1 MNRVTTPLIGL
12 CLAVVFASVGAP
24 LVVAQSQEQ
33 VIGKPNVDV
42 YVPNNQVTPGEE
54 TTLDVYLSNDGELI
68 QDGSTVWVDRVTTAR
83 GTVVELSARDSP
95 IDVQTE
101 AIPVGNVPTGTAGP
115 VQISLTVP
123 EGTPPGAYEVPV
135 EVSYSYTRI
144 VTLGSGE
151 PEFSESTFSGDQTIT
166 IRVVD
171 EPRFEVVDTQSTTQ
185 IGDRG
190 EVTMTVRNVGTE
202 PARDARVSV
211 ASSSDELSFGTESNR
226 ADSYVGSWQPGETKQ
241 VTYALSATEDAIQRE
256 YSLTATVDY
265 TDTDGVRQTAPE
277 MVTGVT
283 PRDEQSFSLSGLDS
297 TLGVGQEGTISGT
310 VTNDGP
316 ATVYEPVLVVS
327 GGSQNLDFTETEYA
341 LSSLAAGDSQSFS
354 FEVDVSDAASAGRQ
368 QFSFDVD
375 YQNEAGDDRTS
386 TTLRRAVTV
395 ETRRDRFAV
404 EPVESTLE
412 RGGSDTVTLRLTNN
426 GAEPLSE
433 VSVKTYFNDPLG
445 SSDDEAFVPE
455 LDPGESTEIQVAAS
469 AGGDALTKQ
478 YPVSVDVQYT
488 TPDGDTELSKTYTV
502 AVDVVEPEGGGGGL
516 PIPAIVGVVVVVG
529 LGAVVWRRQQD

>member
-1 MNRVTTPLIGL
+1 MKRKTTPLIGL
-12 CLAVVFASVGAP
+12 CLAVVLASVGAP

-83 GTVVELSARDSP
+83 GTVVELNARNSP

-171 EPRFEVVDTQSTTQ
+171 APRFEVVDTQSTTQ

-283 PRDEQSFSLSGLDS
+283 PRDEQSFSLSDLDS
-297 TLGVGQEGTISGT
+297 TLRVGQEGEISGT

-368 QFSFDVD
+368 QFSFDVN

-488 TPDGDTELSKTYTV
+488 TPDGDTELSKTYKI

>member
-1 MNRVTTPLIGL
+1 MKRKTTPLIGL
-12 CLAVVFASVGAP
+12 CLAVVLASVGAP

-83 GTVVELSARDSP
+83 GTVVELNARNSP

-171 EPRFEVVDTQSTTQ
+171 APRFEVVDTQSTTQ

-283 PRDEQSFSLSGLDS
+283 PRDEQSFSLSDLDS
-297 TLGVGQEGTISGT
+297 TLRVGQEGEISGT

-354 FEVDVSDAASAGRQ
+354 FEIDVSDAASAGRQ
-368 QFSFDVD
+368 QFSFDVN

-488 TPDGDTELSKTYTV
+488 TPDGDTELSKTYKI

>member
-1 MNRVTTPLIGL
+1 MKREVTPLIGL

-171 EPRFEVVDTQSTTQ
+171 APRFEVVDTQSTTQ

-211 ASSSDELSFGTESNR
+211 ASSSDELSFGTESNS
-226 ADSYVGSWQPGETKQ
+226 ADSFVGSWRPGETKQ

-256 YSLTATVDY
+256 YSLTATIDY

-277 MVTGVT
+277 LVTGVT
-283 PRDEQSFSLSGLDS
+283 PRDEQSFSLSDLDS
-297 TLGVGQEGTISGT
+297 TLRVGQEGTISGT

-341 LSSLAAGDSQSFS
+341 LSSLSAGDSQSFS
-354 FEVDVSDAASAGRQ
+354 FEVDVSDAASTGRQ
-368 QFSFDVD
+368 QFSFDVN

-395 ETRRDRFAV
+395 ETRRDRFTV

-433 VSVKTYFNDPLG
+433 VSVKTYFTDPLG
-445 SSDDEAFVPE
+445 SSDDEAFVPA

-488 TPDGDTELSKTYTV
+488 TPDGDTELSKTYKI

-516 PIPAIVGVVVVVG
+516 PIPAIVGVVVVVA

>member
-1 MNRVTTPLIGL
+1 MKSKPTPLIGL
-12 CLAVVFASVGAP
+12 CLAVVLASVGAP

-83 GTVVELSARDSP
+83 GTVVELNARDSP

-171 EPRFEVVDTQSTTQ
+171 APRFEVVDTQSTTQ

-190 EVTMTVRNVGTE
+190 EATMTVRNVGTE

-211 ASSSDELSFGTESNR
+211 ASSSDELSFGTESNS
-226 ADSYVGSWQPGETKQ
+226 ADSFVGSWQPGETKQ

-283 PRDEQSFSLSGLDS
+283 PRDEQSFSLSDLDS
-297 TLGVGQEGTISGT
+297 TLRVGQEGTISGT

-368 QFSFDVD
+368 QFSFDVN

-386 TTLRRAVTV
+386 TTLRRAVAV
-395 ETRRDRFAV
+395 ETRRDRFTV

-445 SSDDEAFVPE
+445 SSDDEAFVPA
-455 LDPGESTEIQVAAS
+455 LAPGESTEIQVAAS

-488 TPDGDTELSKTYTV
+488 TPDGDTELSKTYKV

>member
-1 MNRVTTPLIGL
+1 MKREVTPLIGL

-171 EPRFEVVDTQSTTQ
+171 APRFEVVDTQSTTQ

-211 ASSSDELSFGTESNR
+211 ASSSDELSFGTESNS
-226 ADSYVGSWQPGETKQ
+226 ADSFVGSWRPGETKQ

-256 YSLTATVDY
+256 YSLTATIDY

-277 MVTGVT
+277 LVTGVT
-283 PRDEQSFSLSGLDS
+283 PRDEQSFSLSDLDS
-297 TLGVGQEGTISGT
+297 TLRVGQEGTISGT

-341 LSSLAAGDSQSFS
+341 LSSLSAGDSQSFS

-368 QFSFDVD
+368 QFSFDVN

-395 ETRRDRFAV
+395 ETRRDRFTV

-433 VSVKTYFNDPLG
+433 VSVKTYFTDPLS
-445 SSDDEAFVPE
+445 SSDDEAFVPS
-455 LDPGESTEIQVAAS
+455 LDPGESAEIQVAAS
-469 AGGDALTKQ
+469 AGNDALTKQ
-478 YPVSVDVQYT
+478 YPMSADIQYT
-488 TPDGDTELSKTYTV
+488 TPDGDTELSNTYKV
-502 AVDVVEPEGGGGGL
+502 AIDVVAADGGGGGL
-516 PIPAIVGVVVVVG
+516 PLPAIFGVVAVAAVG
-529 LGAVVWRRQQD
+529 IVVWRRRG